1 MIKQRQYQVILT
13 FLLLGLKYLFIETVL
28 KFRQKYIVITSTS
41 VSLVRVSKPREQY
54 DIDKYIY
61 LGELFPMMRRTFK
74 FFVNTYVTYSTV
86 LSLLNCMAMHQDVPY
101 FIISL
106 YLTQDDFAN
115 ASS

>member
-1 MIKQRQYQVILT
+1 MFSNQIL
-13 FLLLGLKYLFIETVL
+13 FSEFRRYKCGLNN
-28 KFRQKYIVITSTS
+28 
-41 VSLVRVSKPREQY
+41 
-54 DIDKYIY
+54 KYIY

-86 LSLLNCMAMHQDVPY
+86 LSLLNCTAMHQDVPY
-101 FIISL
+101 FIILL